1 MSLTSTEWVIAG
13 ATLVGP
19 ILAVQ
24 AQKWVERARARR
36 ARKANVFG
44 IRPGRSCAPGYSV
57 PNLEGSFGMG
67 VKTPAVRMTRPR
79 HISKTAPQTGLDPC
93 NRCASPASGS
103 NAVAAVVQSRSSTG
117 AFGQEK
123 PSGQAPVRGRSAVDL
138 RISVDPGVCMQ
149 WVAS

>member
-79 HISKTAPQTGLDPC
+79 HISKTARQTGIDPLQPLRVAC
-93 NRCASPASGS
+93 QRQQCRGS
-103 NAVAAVVQSRSSTG
+103 
-117 AFGQEK
+117 
-123 PSGQAPVRGRSAVDL
+123 GRS
-138 RISVDPGVCMQ
+138 
-149 WVAS
+149 VALINWRFRPTPVGRGQL